1 MEKNKLRNTVLIAS
15 VAVVVLIMIIVG
27 ARSCNK
33 PVTNPAIKRLQDVND
48 SLYQIIEVNNAKTDS
63 LFNKIDSLN
72 IHQDTIIQQ
81 QQITNEIY
89 RNETYNILSST
100 PSTANSQFRTTLK
113 KSDSLLKAGFYTR
126 TYNLRSTAFQSQLQ

>member
-1 MEKNKLRNTVLIAS
+1 MEKRTKHL
-15 VAVVVLIMIIVG
+15 VG
-27 ARSCNK
+27 AAIVILMLLALIVTVRSCIK

-63 LFNKIDSLN
+63 LFIKIDSLQ

-100 PSTANSQFRTTLK
+100 PSATNNQFRTTLK

-126 TYNLRSTAFQSQLQ
+126 TYNLRSATFQSQLQ

>member
-1 MEKNKLRNTVLIAS
+1 MEKDNLRSIVLYAAVITV
-15 VAVVVLIMIIVG
+15 VGIMIIVG
-27 ARSCNK
+27 FKSCNEK
-33 PVTNPAIKRLQDVND
+33 TDPAIQRLQDIND
-48 SLYQIIEVNNAKTDS
+48 SLYQIIDVNNIKTDS
-63 LFNKIDSLN
+63 LFLKIDSLQ

-100 PSTANSQFRTTLK
+100 PSNANAQFRATLK

-126 TYNLRSTAFQSQLQ
+126 TYNLRSAAFQSQLQ

>member
-1 MEKNKLRNTVLIAS
+1 MEKDNLRNTVLIAA
-15 VAVVVLIMIIVG
+15 VAVVLLIMIITSVK
-27 ARSCNK
+27 SCNEN
-33 PVTNPAIKRLQDVND
+33 TNPAIQRLQGIND
-48 SLYQIIEVNNAKTDS
+48 SLYQIIDANNIKTDS
-63 LFNKIDSLN
+63 LFLKIDSLQ

-100 PSTANSQFRTTLK
+100 PSNANAQFRATLK

-126 TYNLRSTAFQSQLQ
+126 TYNLRSAAFQSQLQ

>member
-1 MEKNKLRNTVLIAS
+1 MEKNNLRSIVLYAAVITV
-15 VAVVVLIMIIVG
+15 VGIMIIVG
-27 ARSCNK
+27 FKSCNEK
-33 PVTNPAIKRLQDVND
+33 TDPAIERLQDIND
-48 SLYQIIEVNNAKTDS
+48 SLYQIIDVNNIKTDS
-63 LFNKIDSLN
+63 LFLKIDSLE

-100 PSTANSQFRTTLK
+100 PSNANAQFRATLK

-126 TYNLRSTAFQSQLQ
+126 TYNLRSAAFQSQLQ

>member
-1 MEKNKLRNTVLIAS
+1 MGKKTELGIGLGITILALAVIFS
-15 VAVVVLIMIIVG
+15 V
-27 ARSCNK
+27 RTCNR

-48 SLYQIIEVNNAKTDS
+48 SLYQIIQVNNSKTDS
-63 LFNKIDSLN
+63 LFAKIDSLQV
-72 IHQDTIIQQ
+72 HQDTIIQQ

-89 RNETYNILSST
+89 RNETYNILSAT
-100 PSTANSQFRTTLK
+100 PNAANNQFRATLK

>member
-1 MEKNKLRNTVLIAS
+1 MEKSQLRNTVLIAA
-15 VAVVVLIMIIVG
+15 VAVVLLIMIITSVK
-27 ARSCNK
+27 SCNEN
-33 PVTNPAIKRLQDVND
+33 TDPAIQRLQGIND
-48 SLYQIIEVNNAKTDS
+48 SLYQIIDVNNIKTDS
-63 LFNKIDSLN
+63 LFMKIDSLQ

-100 PSTANSQFRTTLK
+100 PSNANAQFRATLK

-126 TYNLRSTAFQSQLQ
+126 TYNLRSAAFQSQLQ

>member
-15 VAVVVLIMIIVG
+15 IAVVVLIMIIVG
-27 ARSCNK
+27 VRSCNK